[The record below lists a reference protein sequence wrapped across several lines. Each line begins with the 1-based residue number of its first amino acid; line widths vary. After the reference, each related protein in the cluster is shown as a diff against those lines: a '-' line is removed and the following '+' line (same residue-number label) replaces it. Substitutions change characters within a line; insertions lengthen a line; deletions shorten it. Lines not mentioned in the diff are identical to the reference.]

1 MLDFQI
7 GNLHFLNIP
16 FNNSFMLA
24 DRELTKGFSLNERLL
39 GAKTPSKEGFVS
51 FELVE
56 EESEKGDVLPTI
68 DKVLIN

>member
-1 MLDFQI
+1 
-7 GNLHFLNIP
+7 
-16 FNNSFMLA
+16 MLA

-56 EESEKGDVLPTI
+56 EESEKGDVLPPV